1 MVDIQNIFS
10 DIPDSLHD
18 EFFQDIFNNENFRI
32 ERIISKGHSSN
43 EGFWYDQEK
52 NEWVILLKGCAK
64 LLFQN
69 DTEPVTLKPGDW
81 INIHAHKKHR
91 VEWTDP
97 DTETIWL
104 AVHY

>member
-10 DIPDSLHD
+10 DIPESLHD
-18 EFFQDIFNNENFRI
+18 EFFQDIFKNENFRI
-32 ERIISKGHSSN
+32 ERIVSKGHSSKQD
-43 EGFWYDQEK
+43 FWYDQEK

-64 LLFQN
+64 LLFKDDN
-69 DTEPVTLKPGDW
+69 KPVILKPGDW
-81 INIHAHKKHR
+81 VNIPAHKKHR

-97 DTETIWL
+97 DTETVWL